1 MQQTILEISKLKKTF
16 KNNMKKTD
24 VLKWVDLD
32 VSSWQIYWFLWPNW
46 AWKTTTLKC
55 ILWFLKH
62 TSWSIKVFWE
72 NLNEK
77 PDLYKKIWYSPENAY
92 FYDHLDGIEFL
103 IFAGQLSG
111 LTKQEAELRWLDLL
125 DKLWLLFAKNK
136 MVKSYSKGMRQRLG
150 LAASLINDPQIVF
163 WDEPMSGLDPLWR
176 ILVKNL
182 MLELNE
188 KWKTIFFNTHIL
200 SDVEEVAH
208 RFWIVFDG
216 KIVYEENIKNINNS
230 LEEIFKETV
239 ESQEKLIDVI

>member
-1 MQQTILEISKLKKTF
+1 
-16 KNNMKKTD
+16 MKKTD
-24 VLKWVDLD
+24 VLKGVDLD
-32 VSSWQIYWFLWPNW
+32 VSSGQIYGFLGPNG
-46 AWKTTTLKC
+46 AGKTTTLKC
-55 ILWFLKH
+55 ILGFLKH
-62 TSWSIKVFWE
+62 TSGSIKVFGE

-77 PDLYKKIWYSPENAY
+77 PDLYKKIGYSPENAY

-111 LTKQEAELRWLDLL
+111 LTKQEAELRGLDLL
-125 DKLWLLFAKNK
+125 DKLGLLFAKNK

-163 WDEPMSGLDPLWR
+163 WDEPMSGLDPLGR

-188 KWKTIFFNTHIL
+188 KGKTIFFNTHIL

-208 RFWIVFDG
+208 RFGIVFDG